1 MNRFSTKNFISWI
14 FPLYIVLIY
23 YVFGFGSIGEW
34 LLIFLA
40 IISFKTKTL
49 KIKPLLYLIIF
60 IIISDISLIF
70 SSKGNLSSSFFNRE
84 IFQLI
89 QMFSLFF
96 VSNMINSK
104 VLKKSIYILTIITCL
119 GVIYHLLLISFGQS
133 VSTISFVSFESS
145 RFSEVA
151 VRPLSIFPEPAAI
164 ISFLIIP
171 LYILMNERKFFYSI
185 LLSIIILLT
194 TSSTGVV
201 YLLIMWSFFF
211 YKSDY
216 SKLTKL
222 STIFILSIIVTIFL
236 TNDNF
241 ESSSKKVIY
250 DVESLQDSDTE
261 SLEGNIRIFSGPLLF
276 STLSNTQLL
285 FGLRSSSI
293 DDYVNNTSD
302 SSLAMLQL
310 ESTVFLPSFWLIWAS
325 YGIVGLLLYLYI
337 FFCFY
342 KKNKNLAPLMLVLF
356 VGMFIQKIAL
366 GPVFIFYTIFLISET
381 NYHNSKSIQ
390 L

>member
-1 MNRFSTKNFISWI
+1 MSSLSIRNFVSWI
-14 FPLYIVLIY
+14 FPVYIVLIY
-23 YVFGFGSIGEW
+23 YGFGFGSIGEW

-40 IISFKTKTL
+40 IISFKTKIL
-49 KIKPLLYLIIF
+49 KIKPLLFLTIF
-60 IIISDISLIF
+60 IIVSDLSLIF

-89 QMFSLFF
+89 QMSSLFF
-96 VSNMINSK
+96 VSAMINSK

-119 GVIYHLLLISFGQS
+119 GVIYHVLLIFFGQS
-133 VSTISFVSFESS
+133 VSTISFGSFESS

-164 ISFLIIP
+164 VSFLIIP
-171 LYILMNERKFFYSI
+171 LYIFMNERKVFYSI
-185 LLSIIILLT
+185 LLSIIILST

-222 STIFILSIIVTIFL
+222 STIFILFIIVTQFL
-236 TNDNF
+236 TNDVF
-241 ESSSKKVIY
+241 ESSSKKLIY
-250 DVESLQDSDTE
+250 DVENLQNSDTE

-293 DDYVNNTSD
+293 DDYVNNVSD
-302 SSLAMLQL
+302 SSLAMLKL
-310 ESTVFLPSFWLIWAS
+310 EKKVFLSSFWLIWAS

-337 FFCFY
+337 FFSFY
-342 KKNKNLAPLMLVLF
+342 KKNKNLAPLILVFF
-356 VGMFIQKIAL
+356 VGMFIQKIGL
-366 GPVFIFYTIFLISET
+366 GPVFMFYFIFLTSET
-381 NYHNSKSIQ
+381 NYHNKLIQ
-390 L
+390 